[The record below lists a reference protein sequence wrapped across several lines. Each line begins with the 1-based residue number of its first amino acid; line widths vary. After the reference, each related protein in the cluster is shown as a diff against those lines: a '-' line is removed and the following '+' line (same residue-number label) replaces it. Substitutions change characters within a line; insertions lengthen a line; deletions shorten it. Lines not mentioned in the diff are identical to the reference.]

1 MCDFPVQ
8 GVAIACSVLR
18 TSPSTQTV
26 ILPTCL
32 GGGKRPVFTPRHI
45 VTEEHENKAD
55 TTEILI
61 RALSGRLGISLSVSS
76 IRVFF
81 GVIEKSF
88 GDTPTLA

>member
-1 MCDFPVQ
+1 MTRFEEVPF
-8 GVAIACSVLR
+8 SVRR
-18 TSPSTQTV
+18 TEMNGETIV
-26 ILPTCL
+26 Y
-32 GGGKRPVFTPRHI
+32 RAFEHI
-45 VTEEHENKAD
+45 VTVEHENKAE

-61 RALSGRLGISLSVSS
+61 RALSGRQGISLSVSS